1 MTVERTF
8 QNRTEPG
15 ADGSVRKAHYGAG
28 RQPWDD
34 ILDAGW
40 GPAFAAGCVLRYL
53 RRTKDHD
60 HSLESA
66 RWYVERL
73 VELAAKNDQDALA
86 VLDRLTGLLTRT
98 ELELVSLER

>member
-1 MTVERTF
+1 M
-8 QNRTEPG
+8 
-15 ADGSVRKAHYGAG
+15 
-28 RQPWDD
+28 
-34 ILDAGW
+34 
-40 GPAFAAGCVLRYL
+40 
-53 RRTKDHD
+53 KDHD

-98 ELELVSLER
+98 ELELVGLER